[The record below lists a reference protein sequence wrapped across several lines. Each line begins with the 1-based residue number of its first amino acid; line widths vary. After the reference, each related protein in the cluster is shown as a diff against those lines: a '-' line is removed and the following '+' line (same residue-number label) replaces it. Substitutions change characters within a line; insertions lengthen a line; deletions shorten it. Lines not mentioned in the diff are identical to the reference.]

1 MAGLRRSHPRRSIR
15 YFLRTMRGPG
25 RWSMDIAPSQER
37 YGDESVDKP
46 DSVGRCR
53 PGDHPS
59 ATTVASG
66 LVRSTRRL
74 GRAALERLRRRV
86 RVLLILLQVGFT
98 KPSQSPGMLV
108 VCYTAVS

>member
-1 MAGLRRSHPRRSIR
+1 LCLPRNCHAATRSAQIVM
-15 YFLRTMRGPG
+15 L
-25 RWSMDIAPSQER
+25 
-37 YGDESVDKP
+37 GDESVDKP

-108 VCYTAVS
+108 VSYTAVSPLPP